1 MGFVFNVRK
10 KYDYDTVK
18 CGMNSYRGLYGNACV
33 PAKYQID
40 EGRNWGMFLGRYVR
54 RIRAD
59 VLWPEHAENFFE

>member
-18 CGMNSYRGLYGNACV
+18 YRGLYGNACV
-33 PAKYQID
+33 LAKYQIN